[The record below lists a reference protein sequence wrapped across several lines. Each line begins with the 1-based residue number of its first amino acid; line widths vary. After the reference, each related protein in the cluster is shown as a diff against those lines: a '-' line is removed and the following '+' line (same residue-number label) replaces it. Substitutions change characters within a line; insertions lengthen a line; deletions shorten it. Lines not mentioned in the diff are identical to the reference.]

1 MWQVISWKP
10 SFDII
15 CNPIAKSLG
24 FIYFFFGD

>member
-24 FIYFFFGD
+24 FFFLVTK